1 MPYRIA
7 GIDVHKK
14 KLAVVVADVEAE
26 EEYQFTGDF
35 CMAGSLKWLDTN
47 GQNQSTWA
55 DLQEATEYGAYG
67 VAIVVALALTEPPK
81 MERSAKGTG
90 IDHWVGDS
98 KDPRGI
104 FQHGA
109 RLEVSGILKGDK
121 TKIAARLTEKLA
133 QARRSERS
141 GLPAYVVIVE
151 FCDPET
157 RFVKSTTETNG
168 E

>member
-26 EEYQFTGDF
+26 EEYQFIGDF

-67 VAIVVALALTEPPK
+67 VAIVVALALTELPK

-90 IDHWVGDS
+90 IDYWVGDS
-98 KDPRGI
+98 KDPRRH
-104 FQHGA
+104 FP
-109 RLEVSGILKGDK
+109 
-121 TKIAARLTEKLA
+121 
-133 QARRSERS
+133 ARRSVRGVWHSEGRQNEDRSSVDREVSSGQALGEVRPACLCCNRGILRS
-141 GLPAYVVIVE
+141 GDEVRKVN
-151 FCDPET
+151 D
-157 RFVKSTTETNG
+157 G
-168 E
+168 DQW